1 MSFYSIRT
9 AVLSDR
15 NMIIIYA
22 TVESSLV
29 DYFLVKY
36 MLLEVYRMLDFIS
49 LYHLYIEVS
58 VSI

>member
-9 AVLSDR
+9 AVLSNP
-15 NMIIIYA
+15 NMIIYA

-36 MLLEVYRMLDFIS
+36 IMLLEVYRMLDFIS